1 MKKKRMDIMLFESG
15 LSESIDEARRLI
27 MAGLA
32 IANDKRIDKAGD
44 MVPCDAHIRLKER
57 LPYVSRGGLKL
68 KYAIDYFKLNLKDA
82 LVLDIGSSTGGFTD
96 VCLQEGASQVVA
108 VDSGTAQLHN
118 KLLHDDRVKSF
129 ENSNFKTFQ
138 FENINSYCDFIVT
151 DVSFISLCA
160 IIPNAVNFCKQ
171 GTIFI
176 PLIKP
181 QFEAAKHEVDAGGIV
196 HNKEIHVK
204 VIKKVI
210 DFALDYGFALRG
222 ITTSPIKG
230 AKGNIE
236 YLCYF
241 VYKEMKS
248 IEDIENI
255 IEKVVYKSESGDN
268 C

>member
-1 MKKKRMDIMLFESG
+1 MKKKRMDIMLFENG
-15 LSESIDEARRLI
+15 LAESIDEARRFI

-32 IANDKRIDKAGD
+32 IADDKRVDKAGD
-44 MVPCDAHIRLKER
+44 LVPVNAHIRLKER

-68 KYAIDYFKLNLKDA
+68 KYAVDNFKLNLENA

-96 VCLQEGASQVVA
+96 VCLQSGARQVYA

-118 KLLHDDRVKSF
+118 KLLQDSRVISF
-129 ENSNFKTFQ
+129 ENTNFKIFT

-160 IIPNAVNFCKQ
+160 IIPNAVNFCRQ
-171 GTIFI
+171 GTVFI

-181 QFEAAKHEVDAGGIV
+181 QFEAERHEVESGGIV
-196 HNKEIHVK
+196 VNKEIHKK

-210 DFALDYGFALRG
+210 YFAIDYGFQIQDLC
-222 ITTSPIKG
+222 TSPIKG

-241 VYKEMKS
+241 VYKGNKS
-248 IEDIENI
+248 IEDIENL
-255 IEKVVYKSESGDN
+255 IEKVVYKSESSVN
-268 C
+268 S

>member
-15 LSESIDEARRLI
+15 LASSIDEARRFI

-32 IANDKRIDKAGD
+32 IADDKRVDKAGD
-44 MVPCDAHIRLKER
+44 MVPCDAHIRLKDR

-68 KYAIDYFKLNLKDA
+68 KHAIDSFHLNLKDA
-82 LVLDIGSSTGGFTD
+82 LVLDVGSSTGGFTD
-96 VCLQEGASQVVA
+96 VCLQEGACLVYA

-129 ENSNFKTFQ
+129 ENSNFKNF
-138 FENINSYCDFIVT
+138 YCESIAACCDYIVT

-171 GTIFI
+171 GTVFI

-181 QFEAAKHEVDAGGIV
+181 QFEAEKDEVESGGIV
-196 HNKEIHVK
+196 NNKDIHIK
-204 VIKKVI
+204 VIEKVI
-210 DFALDYGFALRG
+210 EFAIKNGFAFKD
-222 ITTSPIKG
+222 IIVSPIKG

-241 VYKEMKS
+241 VYKGISE
-248 IEDIENI
+248 IENI
-255 IEKVVYKSESGDN
+255 EKLIEKVVYNSEGSIN

>member
-1 MKKKRMDIMLFESG
+1 MKKRRMDEMLLENG
-15 LSESIDEARRLI
+15 LASSIDEARRLI

-32 IANDKRIDKAGD
+32 IADDKRIDKAGD
-44 MVPCDAHIRLKER
+44 MVSVNAVIRLKER

-68 KYAIDYFKLNLKDA
+68 KCAIDTFHLNLKDS
-82 LVLDIGSSTGGFTD
+82 LVLDIGASTGGFTD
-96 VCLQEGASQVVA
+96 VCLQEGALQVFA

-118 KLLHDDRVKSF
+118 KLLHDERVKSF
-129 ENSNFKTFQ
+129 ENSNFKNFC
-138 FENINSYCDFIVT
+138 FEKINSYCDFIVT

-160 IIPNAVNFCKQ
+160 IIPNATTFCRE
-171 GTIFI
+171 GTIFV

-181 QFEAAKHEVDAGGIV
+181 QFEALRDEVEHGGIV
-196 HNKEIHVK
+196 NSKEIHIK

-210 DFALDYGFALRG
+210 NCAASYGFTFKD
-222 ITTSPIKG
+222 IIQSPIKG

-241 VYKEMKS
+241 VYKDINAVEN
-248 IEDIENI
+248 IEKI
-255 IEKVVYKSESGDN
+255 IEKVVYKSESGIN